1 MARIEDLLNDR
12 LRLPSPP
19 AIAVRILE
27 AVKRDDGSWKAF
39 ARIIQSD
46 PALSAKILRI
56 ANSSYY
62 LMSNRANSIEKALP
76 ILGLNALKNIALS
89 FVICVGMKGHRAGAF
104 DFDFFWKRAIT
115 AAVAA
120 DLTATLVRQKTDD
133 TFVTALLQ
141 DIGILF
147 LFFYR
152 PNDYLQVLDE
162 KNTSKLPV
170 QEIERKI
177 FGFDHQEVGFEILKM
192 WGLPENICIPIR
204 YHHWRESVPD
214 QYRVQKE
221 ILFLSDKLSS
231 VYHGTRSADK
241 IHEIK
246 AILSKRFGTKD
257 EDVDGL
263 IDAVADKSIEII
275 SSFELDPGDM
285 KPFSQ
290 IIQEA
295 NEELG
300 NLSISNVYLM
310 IEFKQAKEKAE
321 RLAYELKEANEKLR
335 ELASRD
341 GLTGLYNHR
350 FFQEALDLELARAQ
364 RYGRAVALVLFDIDH
379 FKKINDTHGHPSGD
393 VVLANLSKAVQSLV
407 RTNDIVARYGG
418 EEFAIVMPE
427 TDIEGATILAERVR
441 GVIENLEFLAKGTKI
456 KATVSLGVTS
466 YKPGARIVERANM
479 VAVADKALYISKQSG
494 RNRVTAVQITDC

>member
-1 MARIEDLLNDR
+1 MVRIEDLLNDK

-27 AVKRDDGSWKAF
+27 AVKRDDRSWEQL
-39 ARIIQSD
+39 ARIIQAD
-46 PALSAKILRI
+46 PALTAKVLRI

-62 LMSNRANSIEKALP
+62 LMSNKANSIEKALS
-76 ILGLNALKNIALS
+76 ILGVDALKNIALS
-89 FVICVGMKGHRAGAF
+89 FVICSGMTGHAAGSF
-104 DFDFFWKRAIT
+104 DFDFFWRRAIT

-120 DLTATLVRQKTDD
+120 DLTATLVKQKNDD

-147 LFFYR
+147 LYFYR

-162 KNTSKLPV
+162 KNTTGLPV
-170 QEIERKI
+170 QEIEKKI
-177 FGFDHQEVGFEILKM
+177 FGFDHQEIGSEMLKK
-192 WGLPENICIPIR
+192 WGLPETICLPIR

-214 QYRVQKE
+214 QYRSQKE

-231 VYHGTRSADK
+231 VYHGTRSAEK
-241 IHEIK
+241 IQEIK
-246 AILSKRFGTKD
+246 GIFKKKFGTKD
-257 EDVDGL
+257 EEVDSL
-263 IDAVADKSIEII
+263 IDAVADKTIEII
-275 SSFELDPGDM
+275 SSFEIDPGDM

-290 IIQEA
+290 ILQAA
-295 NEELG
+295 NDELSS
-300 NLSISNVYLM
+300 LSLSNVYLM
-310 IEFKQAKEKAE
+310 IEYKQAKEKAE

-379 FKKINDTHGHPSGD
+379 FKKINDTYGHPSGD
-393 VVLANLSKAVQSLV
+393 VVLANLSKAVQILV
-407 RTNDIVARYGG
+407 RTSDVVARYGG
-418 EEFAIVMPE
+418 EEFAIVLPE

-441 GVIENLEFLAKGTKI
+441 RVIENMEFLAKGTKI

-466 YKPGARIVERANM
+466 YKPGARIVEKANM

-494 RNRVTAVQITDC
+494 RNKVTAVQITEG